1 MPTIHQLLS
10 DNTRGA
16 TSIFRDSLQL
26 FLSYPD
32 ETAVQQVINEAK
44 QLKNQFNSMG
54 VFYNLWNTVQTVQEP
69 IILRNILNDL
79 LSSIDENQQAIAR
92 IGGNHLPASGTVL
105 TISNSTM
112 VESTIRYAHDSGKD
126 LKILCMRSAPAHEGE
141 LFANILKKNGLAAE
155 IIEDNS
161 VHKRIKEADV
171 VLLGCD
177 LLGEGFFINKRGS
190 GSLAGYAERMNKP
203 VWILGDTLRVVM
215 DGDTTQGTDPLFER
229 VPYSSTMK
237 IACEKGFLGYKELK
251 EFILK

>member
-69 IILRNILNDL
+69 TILRNILNDL

-112 VESTIRYAHDSGKD
+112 VESTIRYAYDAGKN
-126 LKILCMRSAPAHEGE
+126 LKILCLRSAPANEGE
-141 LFANILKKNGLAAE
+141 LLASSLKNAGIKVELLEDDTCQNR
-155 IIEDNS
+155 IEETDL
-161 VHKRIKEADV
+161 VM
-171 VLLGCD
+171 LGCD
-177 LLGEGFFINKRGS
+177 LLGKGFFINKRGS